1 MTGRSYYND
10 AYRRTFDARVVSY
23 LNMDGRPAVILDHT
37 FFYPASG
44 GQPADRGYIDEV
56 PVVDVFIREED
67 GAIVH
72 VLGGEVFEELVHGAI
87 DWDRRFDHMQ
97 QHTGQHILSQAFIH
111 IANAHTVGFHM
122 SDNSVTIDLDRND
135 LAPEEIE
142 RAELLANEIVWEDRE
157 VTTRVVSPAQADELP
172 IRKVPEVDGN
182 VLRLVEIGGFDL
194 NACGGTHV
202 ARTGSVGLIKIVK
215 LERRGDEL
223 RVEFCCGR
231 RALVDYRRKNRV
243 VNRLSTNLTTGYLA
257 LEQAVEKLQEEAKQ
271 ARREFRRQQVEL
283 SAHVA
288 ARLLRSA
295 QRTGEARVVVHAFED
310 SDPEEVRLIAR
321 HLVDRP
327 GVVAL
332 LGIAGSKAQLIFA
345 RSQDAPGVMRELIKP
360 ALHVLG
366 NAAGG
371 GSETYAQGG
380 GPAADRARVEQA
392 LARAERLL
400 LAQAD

>member
-1 MTGRSYYND
+1 
-10 AYRRTFDARVVSY
+10 
-23 LNMDGRPAVILDHT
+23 
-37 FFYPASG
+37 
-44 GQPADRGYIDEV
+44 
-56 PVVDVFIREED
+56 
-67 GAIVH
+67 
-72 VLGGEVFEELVHGAI
+72 
-87 DWDRRFDHMQ
+87 
-97 QHTGQHILSQAFIH
+97 
-111 IANAHTVGFHM
+111 M

-142 RAELLANEIVWEDRE
+142 RTELLANEIVWEDRE
-157 VTTRVVSPAQADELP
+157 VTTRVVSPAQAEDLP

-182 VLRLVEIGGFDL
+182 VLRLVEISGFDL

-215 LERRGDEL
+215 LERRGDQL

-231 RALVDYRRKNRV
+231 RALGDYRRKNRV
-243 VNRLSTNLTTGYLA
+243 VNRLAANLTTSYLA

-271 ARREFRRQQVEL
+271 ARRDFRRQQVEL

-295 QRTGEARVVVHAFED
+295 RRTGNVRLVTHVFDE
-310 SDPEEVRLIAR
+310 SDAEEVRLIAR

-332 LGIAGSKAQLIFA
+332 LGIAGPKAQLIFA
-345 RSQDAPGVMRELIKP
+345 RSQEAPGVMRELIKP
-360 ALHVLG
+360 ALQVLG
-366 NAAGG
+366 NGAGG

-380 GPAADRARVEQA
+380 GPAADQARVEQA

-400 LAQAD
+400 LAQVE